1 MAHRVCVARIG
12 GRRNRNHSRERP
24 DRLLLVLAT
33 VLVAVH
39 SYALPG

>member
-1 MAHRVCVARIG
+1 VSAASELAGAATGTTAVNALIV
-12 GRRNRNHSRERP
+12 S
-24 DRLLLVLAT
+24 LLVLAT